1 MTHRETRALMR
12 GIAPIVS
19 DFVRDEIRKSNA
31 KLAEEI
37 AQLRVE
43 LGELRSKLA
52 FDERIASLEAKLEQ
66 PRSNVRRI
74 A

>member
-1 MTHRETRALMR
+1 MTPEQIRALMR

-31 KLAEEI
+31 KLAEDI
-37 AQLRVE
+37 VQLRVE

-52 FDERIASLEAKLEQ
+52 FDERIAALEAKLDQ